1 MSRKN
6 DGINETIL
14 GWFKRVHPEELWA
27 IKEMPPTVTFNL
39 KKAVGSNRARARARG
54 RFPTRA

>member
-6 DGINETIL
+6 EGINETIL

-27 IKEMPPTVTFNL
+27 IKEL
-39 KKAVGSNRARARARG
+39 HRDG
-54 RFPTRA
+54 